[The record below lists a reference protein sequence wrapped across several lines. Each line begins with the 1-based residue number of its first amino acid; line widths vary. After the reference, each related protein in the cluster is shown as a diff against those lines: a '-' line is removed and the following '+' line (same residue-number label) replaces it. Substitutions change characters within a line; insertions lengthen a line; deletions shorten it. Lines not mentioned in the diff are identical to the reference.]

1 MKELLNQKKL
11 LTSGVVANNRMN
23 RSRGSAGSN
32 SYQKDLSFDVI
43 EFLQQRLVNNDSVN
57 WLDICCGEGRALIET
72 ATFFANQAA
81 GEKSIN
87 NLRITGIDLAGT
99 FRDYSADLNRLQF
112 LEMPIEEFKPSQEF
126 DLITCVHGLHYL
138 GDKLSVIQNAAS
150 WLKRDGLFMANLEM
164 KNLKLFENKN
174 SQRVFSAL
182 LRKQGFEFNS
192 KKHLLTLK
200 GKRVFDLPFEYLGAD
215 DQAGPNYTG
224 QPAID
229 SHYKINSLP
238 ELSV

>member
-1 MKELLNQKKL
+1 MNQEKL
-11 LTSGVVANNRMN
+11 LTTGVVANNRMN

-32 SYQKDLSFDVI
+32 GYQKDLSIDVI
-43 EFLQQRLVNNDSVN
+43 EYLQQKLVNNDSVE

-81 GEKSIN
+81 GENSFN
-87 NLRITGIDLAGT
+87 NLRITGIDLAGM
-99 FRDYSADLNRLQF
+99 FQEYPADLTRLQF

-150 WLKRDGLFMANLEM
+150 WLKKDGIFLANLEL
-164 KNLKLFENKN
+164 KNLRLFENKN
-174 SQRVFSAL
+174 SQRIFSTL

-192 KKHLLTLK
+192 KKHLLTSK

-215 DQAGPNYTG
+215 EQAGPNYTG
-224 QPAID
+224 QPAVD

-238 ELSV
+238 ELPV

>member
-1 MKELLNQKKL
+1 LKELLNQKKL

-23 RSRGSAGSN
+23 RSRGCAGSN
-32 SYQKDLSFDVI
+32 SYQKDLSIDVI
-43 EFLQQRLVNNDSVN
+43 EFLQQKLVNNDSVE

-72 ATFFANQAA
+72 ATFFANRDA
-81 GEKSIN
+81 GENSSN
-87 NLRITGIDLAGT
+87 NLRITGIDLAGM
-99 FRDYSADLNRLQF
+99 FREFPADLARLQF
-112 LEMPIEEFKPSQEF
+112 LEMPIEEFKPLQEF

-150 WLKRDGLFMANLEM
+150 WLKKDGIFLANLEL
-164 KNLKLFENKN
+164 NSLRLFEKKN
-174 SQRVFSAL
+174 AQRVFSAF

-200 GKRVFDLPFEYLGAD
+200 GKKVFDLPFEYLGAD

-229 SHYKINSLP
+229 SHYKINNLP
-238 ELSV
+238 ELPV